1 MPRPSGRVLD
11 GVGLLARFGLAAVL
25 LISGALKV
33 VDPAQTLIA
42 VRAYEVLPAALTGPV
57 AHGLPLLELAL
68 GTLLVAGAFTR
79 WTAAV
84 SAGLLVVLVLA
95 VAQAWARGLSIDC
108 GCFGGGGVVAQAD
121 TRYLQELARDGAL
134 LVAALWL
141 VVRPGSALSVDR
153 WLQAA
158 PRAGDGTV
166 G

>member
-1 MPRPSGRVLD
+1 MPRPSSRVLD

-25 LISGALKV
+25 LISGALKAI
-33 VDPAQTLIA
+33 DPAQTRIA
-42 VRAYEVLPAALTGPV
+42 VRAYDMLPAALTGPV

-84 SAGLLVVLVLA
+84 SAALLVVLVFA

-108 GCFGGGGVVAQAD
+108 GCFGGGGVVTEGD
-121 TRYLQELARDGAL
+121 TRYLQETARDVGL

-141 VVRPGSALSVDR
+141 VVRPGSALGVDR
-153 WLQAA
+153 WLHAA
-158 PRAGDGTV
+158 PQAGDGT
-166 G
+166 GG